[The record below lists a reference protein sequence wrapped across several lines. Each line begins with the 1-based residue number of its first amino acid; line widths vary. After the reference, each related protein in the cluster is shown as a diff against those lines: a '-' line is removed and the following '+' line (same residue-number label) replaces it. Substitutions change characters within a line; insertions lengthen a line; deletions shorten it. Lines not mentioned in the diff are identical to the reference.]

1 MSDQNFQ
8 LWLHLTL
15 LQLIEENRTDP
26 LTGILNRRGFT
37 EAFIQLNAAA
47 RRYQRPLTLILI
59 DMCGLKR
66 INQQQGHVAG
76 DQALKTLAQHIQLNK
91 READIIARVG
101 GDEFALLLPETNAKQ
116 ALLAIKRIQS
126 NLHQQHINI
135 SYGIA
140 ETPSEDL
147 YAEADQRLNK

>member
-1 MSDQNFQ
+1 MN
-8 LWLHLTL
+8 
-15 LQLIEENRTDP
+15 LQ
-26 LTGILNRRGFT
+26 
-37 EAFIQLNAAA
+37 
-47 RRYQRPLTLILI
+47 
-59 DMCGLKR
+59 K
-66 INQQQGHVAG
+66 GHIAG
-76 DQALKTLAQHIQLNK
+76 DQALKTLVQIIQLNK
-91 READIIARVG
+91 RDADIIARVG

-126 NLHQQHINI
+126 DLHQQHINI